1 MQLRV
6 ELIALSFTL
15 FLLLVRSWNE
25 WDYKVTWT
33 DDPLTSGFTKQ
44 GWEEVWL
51 SDNVKFNGN
60 SSAPRARRG
69 HSLHVVKTDP
79 ISEYKGDTYLVMFGG
94 RDNNQKAVH
103 IPTTYEVKT
112 VDGVLEFE
120 SYDKRP
126 VSPCNDFNN
135 TFYSKAE
142 QVGCGSYES
151 SVQIDVGLIYNDVW
165 AYKLCNATSDPP
177 ERYFD
182 TPCVE
187 TGWVLWHK
195 GSREGGTTR
204 CILPTTCETYIASI
218 ASAAWYSHPFHSVLC
233 FSS

>member
-1 MQLRV
+1 MHLRDV
-6 ELIALSFTL
+6 LSTLSFAL
-15 FLLLVRSWNE
+15 FFLLVRGWNE
-25 WDYKVTWT
+25 WDYKVTWSE
-33 DDPLTSGFTKQ
+33 DPLSSGFTKQ
-44 GWEEVWL
+44 GWEDIWL
-51 SDNVKFNGN
+51 SENVKFNGN

-69 HSLHVVKTDP
+69 HSLHYIKTDAN
-79 ISEYKGDTYLVMFGG
+79 SEYAGATYLVMFGG

-112 VDGVLEFE
+112 VGGVLEFE

-135 TFYSKAE
+135 TFYTKAE
-142 QVGCGSYES
+142 QEGCGTYES

-182 TPCVE
+182 TACEE

-195 GSREGGTTR
+195 GSKEGGAVTVR
-204 CILPTTCETYIASI
+204 C
-218 ASAAWYSHPFHSVLC
+218 VL
-233 FSS
+233 